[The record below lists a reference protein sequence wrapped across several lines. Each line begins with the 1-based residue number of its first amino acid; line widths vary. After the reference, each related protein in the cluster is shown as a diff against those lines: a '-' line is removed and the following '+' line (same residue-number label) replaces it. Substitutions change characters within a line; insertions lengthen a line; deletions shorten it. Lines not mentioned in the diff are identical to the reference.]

1 MSASSYQSRNLP
13 RTRRHAMMRIWRAA
27 ERENLKMKESPFSS
41 RCGFAAISAMHRGP
55 ETRHGR
61 NVTSNLMGLLKLL
74 PSHCDCPGAPGR
86 AAPPAGSLAEY
97 HQPDLPRQSFLGAVT
112 VAAVIRPSP
121 SHWQHRRAAA
131 PSESDLDVTMPVTV
145 GVAAAACQCEDNPE
159 IAVGP
164 GLGSRASVGLAL
176 SHHHESRPRSAWQK
190 RLLAGLSAQSEFPA
204 AAAPDRCTATRTG
217 MTAARSRDSYMPA
230 PVPRGLPGPGER
242 HSLAPRST

>member
-1 MSASSYQSRNLP
+1 MPGPSNVALDRMPRRSR
-13 RTRRHAMMRIWRAA
+13 
-27 ERENLKMKESPFSS
+27 
-41 RCGFAAISAMHRGP
+41 
-55 ETRHGR
+55 
-61 NVTSNLMGLLKLL
+61 
-74 PSHCDCPGAPGR
+74 GAPGR

-230 PVPRGLPGPGER
+230 PVPRTVTDPGQGHGPPPGSGYRGRPAAVVMPSPAYIARNGL
-242 HSLAPRST
+242 LFF